1 MGVCSLVQ
9 RQTANDLQEEVRKIQ
24 LTGKSTHIVS
34 LPKKWV
40 TMMGLRTGSQLV
52 VTKHSDAS
60 LILTPRELVKP
71 AYPKQ
76 AEVSVNSKE
85 DLNTLARKIIALYLT
100 GYSSIGIKTKGERIT
115 SPQRNFIKDLTKKKL
130 FGTEIVSDSPKEM
143 KLQVLLSY
151 PELSVEN
158 ALRRMCLIATSMHED
173 AMQALR
179 NPKSGPAHDVIAL
192 DDEVDRFSLYI
203 IRQLKAA
210 VQSEKI
216 LGEIGFA
223 NQTECLGYRVIVKS
237 VERIADH
244 AVKIAEAVLSLNQ
257 EMDPYVVR
265 KISEMS
271 SFAKS
276 VFEDSTKSL
285 YKKEY
290 FLADSVV
297 ARAERIA
304 VFEGETMKAIAE
316 KVKVAEMAT
325 IRMIMESI
333 RRTAEYASD
342 IGEVV
347 LNLNVDQIIAR

>member
-1 MGVCSLVQ
+1 MAQ
-9 RQTANDLQEEVRKIQ
+9 QQTSAELQEEVRKIQ

-40 TMMGLRTGSQLV
+40 TMMGLKTGSQLV
-52 VTKHSDAS
+52 VTKHNDAS

-71 AYPKQ
+71 AHPKE
-76 AEVSVNSKE
+76 AEVSVTNKE
-85 DLNTLARKIIALYLT
+85 DPNTLARKIIALYLT
-100 GYSSIGIKTKGERIT
+100 GYSHIVIRTKGERIT
-115 SPQRNFIKDLTKKKL
+115 SLQRNLIKDLTRRKL

-158 ALRRMCLIATSMHED
+158 ALRRMCLVATSMHED

-192 DDEVDRFSLYI
+192 DDEADRFSLYI

-210 VQSEKI
+210 VQSERT
-216 LGEIGFA
+216 LRDVGFA
-223 NQTECLGYRVIVKS
+223 NPTECLGYRVIVKS

-244 AVKIAEAVLSLNQ
+244 AVKIAEAAISLDQ
-257 EMDPYVVR
+257 EMDVYVMR
-265 KISEMS
+265 RISEMS
-271 SFAKS
+271 SFANS

-285 YKKEY
+285 YKKDY
-290 FLADSVV
+290 FLADNVV

-304 VFEGETMKAIAE
+304 VIEDETMKAITE
-316 KVKVAEMAT
+316 KAKIAEMPT

-347 LNLNVDQIIAR
+347 LNLNVDQMIAS